1 MAIIS
6 IKNVRGVRRSCSILR
21 HPVHLGRF
29 CVRTCRSSFFYVP
42 ARFGADFLA
51 AIDINRD
58 LLTAL
63 AHPPGRRAGT
73 QSPSHRDLLTAL
85 AHPPGRRAGTQSPP
99 SHRDLLAALAHPP
112 AACGGAGQISN
123 KKPMY
128 QNTGSLSRVTKKC
141 IRKCTIQV

>member
-6 IKNVRGVRRSCSILR
+6 IINVRGVRRSCSILR

-51 AIDINRD
+51 AIEINRD
-58 LLTAL
+58 LPL
-63 AHPPGRRAGT
+63 ARTSPPSRRAGT
-73 QSPSHRDLLTAL
+73 QSPS
-85 AHPPGRRAGTQSPP
+85 P
-99 SHRDLLAALAHPP
+99 RDLLAALAHPP

-123 KKPMY
+123 KKAPSSKLVVLFCCLFAVRGGFENEN
-128 QNTGSLSRVTKKC
+128 QCATES
-141 IRKCTIQV
+141 IE

>member
-6 IKNVRGVRRSCSILR
+6 IINVRGVRRSCSILR

-58 LLTAL
+58 LPL
-63 AHPPGRRAGT
+63 ARTSSGRRAGT
-73 QSPSHRDLLTAL
+73 LS
-85 AHPPGRRAGTQSPP
+85 P
-99 SHRDLLAALAHPP
+99 SHRDLLAALAHHPDGGPAHNPPLTGICSLTLAHPP

-123 KKPMY
+123 KKAPSSKLVVLFCCLFAVR
-128 QNTGSLSRVTKKC
+128 GGF
-141 IRKCTIQV
+141 